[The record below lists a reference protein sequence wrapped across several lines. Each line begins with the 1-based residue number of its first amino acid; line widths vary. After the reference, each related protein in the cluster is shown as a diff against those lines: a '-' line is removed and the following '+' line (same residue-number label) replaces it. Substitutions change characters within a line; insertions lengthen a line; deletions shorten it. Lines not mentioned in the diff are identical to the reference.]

1 MHRAEAFC
9 HLARDGV
16 GLVDLFPPILFLH
29 RDTGKLGQD
38 DGPQMVVVTSL
49 EHLTPRPLWLLSPEG
64 DRGWPS
70 ASLLY
75 WYDLHD
81 L

>member
-49 EHLTPRPLWLLSPEG
+49 EHLTPRPL
-64 DRGWPS
+64 
-70 ASLLY
+70 
-75 WYDLHD
+75 
-81 L
+81 